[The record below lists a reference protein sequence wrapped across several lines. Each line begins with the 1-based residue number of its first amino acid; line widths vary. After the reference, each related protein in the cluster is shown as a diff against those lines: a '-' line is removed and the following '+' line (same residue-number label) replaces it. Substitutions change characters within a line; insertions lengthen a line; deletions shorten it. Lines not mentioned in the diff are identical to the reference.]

1 LNTDGRTI
9 HGSKRRKYRYAEVVV
24 RLSIIMDEKESA
36 ERKANGKG
44 GEDGQ

>member
-1 LNTDGRTI
+1 LNTDGRSV
-9 HGSKRRKYRYAEVVV
+9 HGRERGKYRYAEVVV
-24 RLSIIMDEKESA
+24 RLSIIMDEKKSA